1 MTEKE
6 VQIFNEMLQTDQN
19 ERIDESNTVE
29 KKLKAQ
35 DEYEAVKLY

>member
-1 MTEKE
+1 
-6 VQIFNEMLQTDQN
+6 MLQTDQN
-19 ERIDESNTVE
+19 ERVSESTSVE